1 MSLVLDSMLRDHRVS
16 FFSSPFLTALSLL
29 SCCRQDVKK
38 MMTQLIRLKSRLDHR
53 DYYQLD
59 GQLEPLVNQ
68 VLPQCTPQ
76 RHALLMMSLA
86 AAAECGV

>member
-1 MSLVLDSMLRDHRVS
+1 
-16 FFSSPFLTALSLL
+16 
-29 SCCRQDVKK
+29 
-38 MMTQLIRLKSRLDHR
+38 MTQLIRLKSRLDHR